1 MKQFIFSL
9 SFCLLAMSSLFAQGI
24 QFESGSWADVKA
36 KAKAQNKPIFVDA
49 YAVWCGPCKW
59 MSANSFTDASVG
71 ELYNSGF
78 INYKFDM
85 EKGEGPAFAQQQ
97 SIRAYPTLL
106 FFSPDG
112 ELLKK
117 AEGARDAEGLISLA
131 KPYLMANNNANQGQ
145 TTTDN
150 NWESLNFKAWEYY
163 ETKSSRSDLSK
174 ALKWANAS
182 IEMNRNWYNLDTK
195 AHLLAKL
202 GRNKEALELAVDAI
216 LAAQDANELAEAE
229 ETMDLLR
236 KLRNN

>member
-1 MKQFIFSL
+1 MKQLIFSL

-24 QFESGSWADVKA
+24 QFESGKWADVKA

-71 ELYNSGF
+71 ELYNATF
-78 INYKFDM
+78 VNYKFDM
-85 EKGEGPAFAQQQ
+85 EKGEGPTFARQQ

-106 FFSPDG
+106 IFSPEG

-117 AEGARDAEGLISLA
+117 VEGARDAEGLIDLA
-131 KPYLMANNNANQGQ
+131 KPYLQANNSSNQGQ
-145 TTTDN
+145 MAVTSD
-150 NWESLNFKAWEYY
+150 WEDLNEKAWEYY
-163 ETKSSRSDLSK
+163 KTKSRRSDLSK

-182 IEMNRNWYNLDTK
+182 IDINRNWYNLDTK

-216 LAAQDANELAEAE
+216 LAAQDADELAEAE
-229 ETMDLLR
+229 ETMELLR

>member
-9 SFCLLAMSSLFAQGI
+9 SFCLLTVSSLFAQGI
-24 QFESGSWADVKA
+24 QFESGKWADVKA

-71 ELYNSGF
+71 ELYNAAF

-85 EKGEGPAFAQQQ
+85 EKGEGPTFASQQ

-106 FFSPDG
+106 IFSPEG
-112 ELLKK
+112 QLLKK
-117 AEGARDAEGLISLA
+117 VEGARDAEGLIDLA
-131 KPYLMANNNANQGQ
+131 KPYVQTNNTRNQGQ
-145 TTTDN
+145 TVVND
-150 NWESLNFKAWEYY
+150 NWEDLNSKAWEYY
-163 ETKSSRSDLSK
+163 ETKSSRSDLNK
-174 ALKWANAS
+174 ALNWAEAS
-182 IEMNRNWYNLDTK
+182 ININRNWYNLDTK

-202 GRNKEALELAVDAI
+202 GRDKEALELAVDAI
-216 LAAQDANELAEAE
+216 LAAQDAGELAEAE

-236 KLRNN
+236 RLRNN